1 MALHFL
7 FSYPLC
13 DSCLKYSSFESDI
26 SQDVL
31 DLVQY
36 LVHAP
41 PAILQVL
48 GIDTAQGK
56 LASLQT
62 AIISFLAVTWA
73 GSNVSEFY
81 FNCQVLLTCAKTKG

>member
-26 SQDVL
+26 SQDDL
-31 DLVQY
+31 GLVQY

-48 GIDTAQGK
+48 GVDTAQGK

-62 AIISFLAVTWA
+62 AIISSLVVTWA
-73 GSNVSEFY
+73 G
-81 FNCQVLLTCAKTKG
+81 